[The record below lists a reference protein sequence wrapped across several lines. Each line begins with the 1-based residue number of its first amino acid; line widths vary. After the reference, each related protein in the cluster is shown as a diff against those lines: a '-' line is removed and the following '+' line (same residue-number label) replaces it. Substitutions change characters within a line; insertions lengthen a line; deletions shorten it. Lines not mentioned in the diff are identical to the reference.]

1 MSSQSLKEKTA
12 KGFIWAAFNNGAQQ
26 VLNLIIGIFL
36 GRLLSPADYGMA
48 GLLQIFTLI
57 ASALQESGFIAGLA
71 NRKEVRHEDYNAVF
85 WFSICISA
93 IIYVILFFLAP
104 YITLFYEKSD
114 LTGINGLSDLTP
126 LARYT
131 FLGFFIASFG
141 IAHRAHLFRTLQVK
155 KHAIVSIVSLTLS
168 GITGITMAYYGYAYW
183 GIATQGLVFVA
194 SNDIMFWWMSGWR
207 PTFNFSFKPLKEMF
221 GFSSKLLITNITIHI
236 NNNILTVILGRFYSI
251 HEVGLFNQANKW
263 NSMGYST
270 VNGMVSGVAQPV
282 LRNVIDDQERQ
293 KRVFRKMLRFTAF
306 VCFPAMFGLSLVATE
321 LISITIT
328 DKWIES
334 AKLLQMLCIGGAFI
348 PLQTLFTNL
357 IISEG
362 RSDTFLYSTA
372 TLGILQIITA
382 LFCHSYGLQ
391 TMIVAYVCINIIWL
405 FVWHYLAHSRI
416 RLTLFET
423 VKDILPFAFIAGIVM
438 LITAMVASYVPNIW
452 MRFITKIILA
462 AALYCGVMW
471 ISGSST
477 FKESM
482 EYIFKKKKDSQ
493 S

>member
-1 MSSQSLKEKTA
+1 MSGQSLKEKTA

-85 WFSICISA
+85 WFSISISA
-93 IIYVILFFLAP
+93 VIYVILFFLAP
-104 YITLFYEKSD
+104 YITIFYEKSD

-168 GITGITMAYYGYAYW
+168 GITGITMAYFGYAYW

-207 PTFNFSFKPLKEMF
+207 PSFKISFKPLKEMF

-251 HEVGLFNQANKW
+251 HEVGLYNQANKW

-282 LRNVIDDQERQ
+282 LRNVIDDKERQ

-321 LISITIT
+321 LITITIT
-328 DKWIES
+328 EKWIES

-372 TLGILQIITA
+372 TLGILQIVTA
-382 LFCHSYGLQ
+382 LCCHSYGLQ
-391 TMIVAYVCINIIWL
+391 TMIIAYVCINIIWL
-405 FVWHYLAHSRI
+405 FVWHYLAHSKI
-416 RLTLFET
+416 RLTWIET
-423 VKDILPFAFIAGIVM
+423 IKDILPFAFIAAGVM
-438 LITAMVASYVPNIW
+438 LITAMIASYVPNIW

-462 AALYCGVMW
+462 VTLYCGLMW
-471 ISGSST
+471 LSGSST
-477 FKESM
+477 FNESM
-482 EYIFKKKKDSQ
+482 EYLLKKKK
-493 S
+493 

>member
-1 MSSQSLKEKTA
+1 MSNQSLKEKTA

-168 GITGITMAYYGYAYW
+168 GITGITMAYLGYAYW

-372 TLGILQIITA
+372 TLGVLQIITA

-391 TMIVAYVCINIIWL
+391 AMIIAYVGINIIWL

-416 RLTLFET
+416 RLTLLET
-423 VKDILPFAFIAGIVM
+423 VKDILPFAFIAGMVM
-438 LITAMVASYVPNIW
+438 FITSMVASYVPNIW

-482 EYIFKKKKDSQ
+482 EYIFKKKKD
-493 S
+493 